1 MKQCVH
7 ILFCVILAVGAGSCN
22 KFLDVKPKGK
32 LIPSEVAD
40 FDHLLD
46 NTNIAQWVFLDN
58 NTGCNLG
65 YLTDNLYLSDGIGN
79 INYKANNHPNI
90 DRYWAYIFRQP
101 YKNPATSDYF
111 WDWGTYRSMAYFNNV
126 IDGIRG
132 IPNLS
137 PENQQYAKRVVAQA
151 LVDRAWS
158 YFITTLVYGPVY
170 KPGAANDTKTIPYVI
185 SSDVGAPMPDL
196 STQAEAFR
204 KVAADVYIALPDIP
218 DVTNW
223 PSRPNKTAAQALMAY
238 YHLFTQRY
246 DSVVYYANLA
256 WTAASAGGVDKLI
269 YDYNTFSW
277 TDPTNLV
284 NSTIKAPD
292 NFLNA
297 ANSRE
302 TLLYRN
308 IDAGAG
314 RSSSSY
320 PSDEIIALYDQAN
333 DLRFKYFFLTAPG
346 YKTTYNG
353 TTYDDGNRIQYYRG
367 SKTTMT
373 AGFTYPE
380 LLLMR
385 AEGYARTNRL
395 AEAVNDLNTLR
406 RYRYKTGI
414 PLLSGGSQD
423 EVIQMVLD
431 ERRRELPLG
440 SFKRFLDLKRFCLE
454 AGKPWAKEK
463 IKHQIGTAAYEGTV
477 DSKDFILTIS
487 NPVLK
492 FNPQWNIPLDG
503 RPF

>member
-1 MKQCVH
+1 MKQR
-7 ILFCVILAVGAGSCN
+7 ILILVIIMAGGISSCT

-46 NTNIAQWVFLDN
+46 NSNIAQWVFIDN

-65 YLTDNLYLSDGIGN
+65 YLTDNLSLSDGIGN

-90 DRYWAYIFRQP
+90 DRYWAYVFRQP
-101 YKNPATSDYF
+101 YKNPSTSDYF

-126 IDGIRG
+126 IDGVRA

-137 PENQQYAKRVVAQA
+137 TENQQYAKTVVAQA
-151 LVDRAWS
+151 LVNRAWS

-170 KPGAANDTKTIPYVI
+170 KPGSPNDTKTIPYVTSADI
-185 SSDVGAPMPDL
+185 GAQLPDL
-196 STQAEAFR
+196 STQEQAFAQ
-204 KVAADVYIALPDIP
+204 VQNDVLTALPDMP
-218 DVTNW
+218 EVTNW
-223 PSRPNKTAAQALMAY
+223 PSRPNKTAAHALLAY
-238 YHLFTQRY
+238 YHLFTQKY

-256 WTAASAGGVDKLI
+256 WTAASKGGTDKLI
-269 YDYNTFSW
+269 YDYNSFSW
-277 TDPTNLV
+277 TDPTNLI
-284 NSTIKAPD
+284 NSTIKGPD
-292 NFLNA
+292 NFLSA

-302 TLLYRN
+302 NLLYRN
-308 IDAGAG
+308 LDAGAG

-320 PSDEIIALYDQAN
+320 PSDEVIALYDQAN

-346 YKTTYNG
+346 YKTTYNNVV
-353 TTYDDGNRIQYYRG
+353 YDDGNRIQYYRG
-367 SKTTMT
+367 SKTNMT
-373 AGFTYPE
+373 AGFSYPE

-385 AEGYARTNRL
+385 AEGYARTNQL
-395 AEAVNDLNTLR
+395 AAAIDDLNTLR
-406 RYRYKTGI
+406 RYRYKTGT
-414 PLLSGGSQD
+414 PTLPVGSKD
-423 EVIQMVLD
+423 EVIQQVLD

-440 SFKRFLDLKRFCLE
+440 SFKRFLDLKRLCLE
-454 AGKPWAKEK
+454 TGKPWCKPK
-463 IKHQIGTAAYEGTV
+463 IQHKIGTETHEGTV

-487 NPVLK
+487 NVILK

>member
-1 MKQCVH
+1 MKQS
-7 ILFCVILAVGAGSCN
+7 ILILLTIISGSLASCS

-32 LIPSEVAD
+32 LIPTEVAD

-46 NTNIAQWVFLDN
+46 NSNIAQWVFLDN

-65 YLTDNLYLSDGIGN
+65 YLTDNLSLSDGLGN

-90 DRYWAYIFRQP
+90 DRYWAYLFRQP

-126 IDGIRG
+126 IDGVNG
-132 IPNLS
+132 ITNLTN
-137 PENQQYAKRVVAQA
+137 ENQQYAKRVVAQA
-151 LVDRAWS
+151 LVNRAWS
-158 YFITTLVYGPVY
+158 YFITTMVYGPVY
-170 KPGAANDTKTIPYVI
+170 KPGSPNDTKTIPYVI
-185 SSDVGAPMPDL
+185 SSDVGATLPDL
-196 STQAEAFR
+196 STQEQAFALVS
-204 KVAADVYIALPDIP
+204 KDVHAALADIP
-218 DVTNW
+218 EVTNW
-223 PSRPNKTAAQALMAY
+223 PSRPTKVAAQALLAY
-238 YHLFTQRY
+238 YHLFTQKY

-256 WTAASAGGVDKLI
+256 WTAASAGGTDKLI
-269 YDYNTFSW
+269 YDYNGFSW
-277 TDPTNLV
+277 TEPTNII
-284 NSTIKAPD
+284 NSTIKAQD
-292 NFLNA
+292 NFLTA

-302 TLLYRN
+302 NLFYRN

-314 RSSSSY
+314 RSTSSY
-320 PSDEIIALYDQAN
+320 PSDEVIALYDQAN

-346 YKTTYNG
+346 YKTTYNNV
-353 TTYDDGNRIQYYRG
+353 TYDDGNRIQYYRG

-395 AEAVNDLNTLR
+395 SAAIDDLNTLR
-406 RYRYKTGI
+406 RYRYKTGTP
-414 PLLSGGSQD
+414 PLVVGSQA
-423 EVIQMVLD
+423 EVIQQVLD

-440 SFKRFLDLKRFCLE
+440 SFKRFLDLKRLCLE
-454 AGKPWAKEK
+454 TGKPWSKQK
-463 IKHQIGTAAYEGTV
+463 VQHKIGTETYSGTI

-487 NPVLK
+487 NVVLK

>member
-1 MKQCVH
+1 MKQY
-7 ILFCVILAVGAGSCN
+7 ILILLTIISGSLASCS

-32 LIPSEVAD
+32 LIPTEVAD

-46 NTNIAQWVFLDN
+46 NANIAQWAFVDN
-58 NTGCNLG
+58 NVGCSLG
-65 YLTDNLYLSDGIGN
+65 YLTDNLSLSDGIGN

-90 DRYWAYIFRQP
+90 DRYWAYVFRQP
-101 YKNPATSDYF
+101 YKNPSTSDYF

-126 IDGIRG
+126 IDGVRA
-132 IPNLS
+132 IPSLS
-137 PENQQYAKRVVAQA
+137 SENQLYAKRVVAQA

-170 KPGAANDTKTIPYVI
+170 KPGTANDTKTIPYVT
-185 SSDVGAPMPDL
+185 SSDVGAVLPDL
-196 STQAEAFR
+196 STQEQAFA
-204 KVAADVYIALPDIP
+204 KVSNDIQTALPDMP

-223 PSRPNKTAAQALMAY
+223 PSRPNKVAAQALLAY
-238 YHLFTQRY
+238 FHLFTQKY

-256 WTAASAGGVDKLI
+256 WTAANAGGTDRLI
-269 YDYNTFSW
+269 YDYNSFSW

-292 NFLNA
+292 NFLTA

-302 TLLYRN
+302 NLLYRN
-308 IDAGAG
+308 LDASAG
-314 RSSSSY
+314 RSTSSY
-320 PSDEIIALYDQAN
+320 PSDEVIALYDQAN

-346 YKTTYNG
+346 YKTTYNNVV
-353 TTYDDGNRIQYYRG
+353 YDDGNRIQYYRG
-367 SKTTMT
+367 SKSNMT

-385 AEGYARTNRL
+385 AEGYARTNQL
-395 AEAVNDLNTLR
+395 SAAIADLNTLR
-406 RYRYKTGI
+406 RYRYKTGTPALGI
-414 PLLSGGSQD
+414 GSQT
-423 EVIQMVLD
+423 EVIQQVLD

-440 SFKRFLDLKRFCLE
+440 SFKRFLDLKRLCLE
-454 AGKPWAKEK
+454 TGKPWSKTRITHK
-463 IKHQIGTAAYEGTV
+463 IGTESHEGII

-487 NPVLK
+487 NVILK

>member
-1 MKQCVH
+1 MKQR
-7 ILFCVILAVGAGSCN
+7 ILILVIIMAGSISSCT

-46 NTNIAQWVFLDN
+46 NSNIAQWVFIDN

-65 YLTDNLYLSDGIGN
+65 YLTDNLSLSDGIGN

-90 DRYWAYIFRQP
+90 DRYWAYVFRQP
-101 YKNPATSDYF
+101 YKNPSTSDYF

-126 IDGIRG
+126 IDGVRA

-137 PENQQYAKRVVAQA
+137 TENQQYAKTVVAQA
-151 LVDRAWS
+151 LVNRAWS

-170 KPGAANDTKTIPYVI
+170 KPGSPNDTKTIPYVT
-185 SSDVGAPMPDL
+185 SADMGAPLPDL
-196 STQAEAFR
+196 STQEQAFAQ
-204 KVAADVYIALPDIP
+204 VQNDVLTALPDMP
-218 DVTNW
+218 EVTNW
-223 PSRPNKTAAQALMAY
+223 PSRPNKTAAHALLAY
-238 YHLFTQRY
+238 YHLFTQKY

-256 WTAASAGGVDKLI
+256 WTAASKGGTDKLI
-269 YDYNTFSW
+269 YDYNSFSW
-277 TDPTNLV
+277 TDPTNLI
-284 NSTIKAPD
+284 NSTIKGPD
-292 NFLNA
+292 NFLSA

-302 TLLYRN
+302 NLLYRN
-308 IDAGAG
+308 LDAGAG

-320 PSDEIIALYDQAN
+320 PSDEVIALYDQAN

-346 YKTTYNG
+346 YKTTYNNVV
-353 TTYDDGNRIQYYRG
+353 YDDGNRIQYYRG
-367 SKTTMT
+367 SKTNMT
-373 AGFTYPE
+373 AGFSYPE

-385 AEGYARTNRL
+385 AEGYARTNQL
-395 AEAVNDLNTLR
+395 AVAIDDLNTLR
-406 RYRYKTGI
+406 RYRYKTGT
-414 PLLSGGSQD
+414 PTLPVGTKD
-423 EVIQMVLD
+423 EVIQQVLD

-440 SFKRFLDLKRFCLE
+440 SFKRFLDLKRLCLE
-454 AGKPWAKEK
+454 TGKPWCKPK
-463 IKHQIGTAAYEGTV
+463 IQHKIGTETHEGTV

-487 NPVLK
+487 NVILK

>member
-1 MKQCVH
+1 MKQR
-7 ILFCVILAVGAGSCN
+7 ILILVIIMAGSISSCT

-46 NTNIAQWVFLDN
+46 NSNIAQWVFIDN

-65 YLTDNLYLSDGIGN
+65 YLTDNLSLSDGIGN

-90 DRYWAYIFRQP
+90 DRYWAYVFRQP
-101 YKNPATSDYF
+101 YKNPSTSDYF

-126 IDGIRG
+126 IDGVRA

-137 PENQQYAKRVVAQA
+137 TENQQYAKTVVAQA
-151 LVDRAWS
+151 LVNRAWS

-170 KPGAANDTKTIPYVI
+170 KPGSPNDTKTIPYVT
-185 SSDVGAPMPDL
+185 SADMGAPLPDL
-196 STQAEAFR
+196 STQEQAFAQ
-204 KVAADVYIALPDIP
+204 VQNDVLTALPDMP
-218 DVTNW
+218 EVTNW
-223 PSRPNKTAAQALMAY
+223 PSRPNKTAAHALLAY
-238 YHLFTQRY
+238 YHLFTQKY

-256 WTAASAGGVDKLI
+256 WTAASKGGTDKLI
-269 YDYNTFSW
+269 YDYNSFSW
-277 TDPTNLV
+277 TDPTNLI
-284 NSTIKAPD
+284 NSTIKGPD
-292 NFLNA
+292 NFLSA

-302 TLLYRN
+302 NLLYRN
-308 IDAGAG
+308 LDAGAG

-320 PSDEIIALYDQAN
+320 PSDEVIALYDQAN

-346 YKTTYNG
+346 YKTTYNNVV
-353 TTYDDGNRIQYYRG
+353 YDDGNRIQYYRG
-367 SKTTMT
+367 SKTNMT
-373 AGFTYPE
+373 AGFSYPE

-385 AEGYARTNRL
+385 AEGYARTNQL
-395 AEAVNDLNTLR
+395 AAAIDDLNTLR
-406 RYRYKTGI
+406 RYRYKTGT
-414 PLLSGGSQD
+414 PTLPVGSKD
-423 EVIQMVLD
+423 EVIQQVLD

-440 SFKRFLDLKRFCLE
+440 SFKRFLDLKRLCLE
-454 AGKPWAKEK
+454 TGKPWCKPK
-463 IKHQIGTAAYEGTV
+463 IQHKIGTETHEGTV

-487 NPVLK
+487 NVILK

>member
-1 MKQCVH
+1 MKQY
-7 ILFCVILAVGAGSCN
+7 ILILLTIISGSLASCS

-46 NTNIAQWVFLDN
+46 NSNIAQWAFLDN

-65 YLTDNLYLSDGIGN
+65 YLTDNLAMSEGIGN

-90 DRYWAYIFRQP
+90 DRYWAFVFRQP

-126 IDGIRG
+126 IDGVRA

-137 PENQQYAKRVVAQA
+137 SENQQYAKRVVAQA

-170 KPGAANDTKTIPYVI
+170 KPGTANDTKTIPYVI
-185 SSDVGAPMPDL
+185 SADVGAALPDL
-196 STQAEAFR
+196 STQEQTFALVS
-204 KVAADVYIALPDIP
+204 KDIQTALPDLP

-223 PSRPNKTAAQALMAY
+223 PSRPNKVAAQALLAY
-238 YHLFTQRY
+238 YHLFTQKY

-256 WTAASAGGVDKLI
+256 WTAASAGGTDKLI
-269 YDYNTFSW
+269 YDYNGFSW
-277 TDPTNLV
+277 TDPTNVV

-292 NFLNA
+292 NFLTV

-302 TLLYRN
+302 NLFYRN
-308 IDAGAG
+308 LDAGAG

-320 PSDEIIALYDQAN
+320 PSDEVIALYDQTN

-346 YKTTYNG
+346 YKTTYNNV
-353 TTYDDGNRIQYYRG
+353 TYDDGNRIQYYRG
-367 SKTTMT
+367 SKSNMT

-385 AEGYARTNRL
+385 AEGYARTNQL
-395 AEAVNDLNTLR
+395 SAAIGDLNTLR
-406 RYRYKTGI
+406 RYRYKTGTPALGI
-414 PLLSGGSQD
+414 GSQT
-423 EVIQMVLD
+423 EVIQQVLE

-440 SFKRFLDLKRFCLE
+440 SFKRFLDLKRLCLE
-454 AGKPWAKEK
+454 TGKPWSKTK
-463 IKHQIGTAAYEGTV
+463 ITHKIGTEVHEGII

-487 NPVLK
+487 NLILK

>member
-1 MKQCVH
+1 MKQR
-7 ILFCVILAVGAGSCN
+7 ILILVIIIAGSVSSCQ

-46 NTNIAQWVFLDN
+46 NSNIAQWVFIDN

-65 YLTDNLYLSDGIGN
+65 YLTDNLSLSEGIGN

-90 DRYWAYIFRQP
+90 DRYWAYVFRQP

-126 IDGIRG
+126 IDGVRA

-137 PENQQYAKRVVAQA
+137 AENQQYAKTVIAQA

-170 KPGAANDTKTIPYVI
+170 KPGTPNDTKTIPYVT
-185 SSDVGAPMPDL
+185 SADMGAPLPDL
-196 STQAEAFR
+196 CTQQQAFAL
-204 KVAADVYIALPDIP
+204 VANDVLTALPDVP
-218 DVTNW
+218 EVTNW
-223 PSRPNKTAAQALMAY
+223 PSRPNKAAAQALLAY
-238 YHLFTQRY
+238 YHLFTQKY

-256 WTAASAGGVDKLI
+256 WTAASKGGTDKLI
-269 YDYNTFSW
+269 YDYNSFSW

-284 NSTIKAPD
+284 NSTIKGPD

-302 TLLYRN
+302 NLLYRN
-308 IDAGAG
+308 LDAGAG

-320 PSDEIIALYDQAN
+320 PSDEVIALYDQAN

-346 YKTTYNG
+346 YKTTYNNV
-353 TTYDDGNRIQYYRG
+353 TYDDGDRIQYYRG
-367 SKTTMT
+367 SKTNMT
-373 AGFTYPE
+373 AGFSYPE

-385 AEGYARTNRL
+385 AEGYARTNQL
-395 AEAVNDLNTLR
+395 SAAIADLNTLR
-406 RYRYKTGI
+406 RYRYKTGT
-414 PLLSGGSQD
+414 PALPVASQD
-423 EVIQMVLD
+423 EVIGQVLA

-440 SFKRFLDLKRFCLE
+440 SFKRFLDLKRLCLE
-454 AGKPWAKEK
+454 TGKPWSKQK
-463 IKHQIGTAAYEGTV
+463 IQHRIGAEIHEGTV

-487 NPVLK
+487 NVVLK

>member
-1 MKQCVH
+1 MKQR
-7 ILFCVILAVGAGSCN
+7 ILILVIIMAGSISSCT

-46 NTNIAQWVFLDN
+46 NSNIAQWVFIDN

-65 YLTDNLYLSDGIGN
+65 YLTDNLSLSNGIGN

-90 DRYWAYIFRQP
+90 DRYWAYVFRQP
-101 YKNPATSDYF
+101 YKNPSTSDYF

-126 IDGIRG
+126 IDGVRA

-137 PENQQYAKRVVAQA
+137 TENQQYAKTVVAQA
-151 LVDRAWS
+151 LVNRAWS

-170 KPGAANDTKTIPYVI
+170 KPGAPNDTKTIPYVT
-185 SSDVGAPMPDL
+185 SSDMGAPLPDL
-196 STQAEAFR
+196 STQEQAFAQ
-204 KVAADVYIALPDIP
+204 VQNDVLTALPDMP
-218 DVTNW
+218 EVTNW
-223 PSRPNKTAAQALMAY
+223 PSRPNKTAAHALLAY
-238 YHLFTQRY
+238 YHLFTQKY

-256 WTAASAGGVDKLI
+256 WTAASKGGTDKLI
-269 YDYNTFSW
+269 YDYNSFSW
-277 TDPTNLV
+277 TDPTNLI
-284 NSTIKAPD
+284 NSTIKGPD
-292 NFLNA
+292 NFLSA

-302 TLLYRN
+302 NLLYRN
-308 IDAGAG
+308 LDAGAG

-320 PSDEIIALYDQAN
+320 PSDEVIALYDQAN

-346 YKTTYNG
+346 YKTTYNNVV
-353 TTYDDGNRIQYYRG
+353 YDDGNRIQYYRG
-367 SKTTMT
+367 SKTNMT
-373 AGFTYPE
+373 AGFSYPE

-385 AEGYARTNRL
+385 AEGYARTNQL
-395 AEAVNDLNTLR
+395 AAAIDDLNTLR
-406 RYRYKTGI
+406 RYRYKTGT
-414 PLLSGGSQD
+414 PTLPVGSKD
-423 EVIQMVLD
+423 EVIQQVLD

-440 SFKRFLDLKRFCLE
+440 SFKRFLDLKRLCLE
-454 AGKPWAKEK
+454 TGKPWCKPK
-463 IKHQIGTAAYEGTV
+463 IQHKIGTETHEGTV

-487 NPVLK
+487 NVILK

>member
-1 MKQCVH
+1 MNPY
-7 ILFCVILAVGAGSCN
+7 IRLLTLGALFTAVSSCS

-46 NTNIAQWVFLDN
+46 NSNIAQWVFLDN
-58 NTGCNLG
+58 NSGCNLG

-79 INYKANNHPNI
+79 VNYKGNNHPNI
-90 DRYWAYIFRQP
+90 DRYWAYVFRQP

-126 IDGIRG
+126 IEGVRG
-132 IPNLS
+132 IPQLS
-137 PENQQYAKRVVAQA
+137 PEDQQYARRVIAQA
-151 LVDRAWS
+151 RVNRAWS

-170 KPGAANDTKTIPYVI
+170 KPGTPNDTRTIPYVT
-185 SSDVGAPMPDL
+185 SADVGAAMPDL
-196 STQAEAFR
+196 STQAQVFSQ
-204 KVAADVYIALPDIP
+204 VANDVYAALPDVP
-218 DVTNW
+218 EVTNW
-223 PSRPNKTAAQALMAY
+223 PSRPTKVAAQTLLAY

-256 WTAASAGGVDKLI
+256 WTAASAGGTDKLI

-277 TDPTNLV
+277 TDNTNV
-284 NSTIKAPD
+284 INSTIKAPD
-292 NFLNA
+292 NFLSA

-302 TLLYRN
+302 HIFYRN
-308 IDAGAG
+308 TDGGAG
-314 RSSSSY
+314 RSSISY
-320 PSDEIIALYDQAN
+320 PSPEVIALFDQQR

-346 YKTTYNG
+346 YKTVYNG
-353 TTYDDGNRIQYYRG
+353 VTYDDGNRIQYYRG

-373 AGFTYPE
+373 AGFSYPE

-385 AEGYARTNRL
+385 AEGYARTNQL
-395 AEAVNDLNTLR
+395 AAAISDLNTLR
-406 RYRYKTGI
+406 KYRYLTGT
-414 PLLSGGSQD
+414 PLLSGGTQD
-423 EVIQMVLD
+423 EVIQQVLD

-440 SFKRFLDLKRFCLE
+440 GFKRFLDLKRLCLD
-454 AGKPWAKEK
+454 AGKPWAKATVR
-463 IKHQIGTAAYEGTV
+463 HQLGNTFYEGRV
-477 DSKDFILTIS
+477 DSRDFILTIS
-487 NPVLK
+487 NVILK

>member
-1 MKQCVH
+1 MKQR
-7 ILFCVILAVGAGSCN
+7 ILILVIIMAGSISSCT

-46 NTNIAQWVFLDN
+46 NSNIAQWVFIDN

-65 YLTDNLYLSDGIGN
+65 YLTDNLSLSDGIGN

-90 DRYWAYIFRQP
+90 DRYWAYVFRQP
-101 YKNPATSDYF
+101 YKNPSTSDYF

-126 IDGIRG
+126 IDGVRA

-137 PENQQYAKRVVAQA
+137 TENQQYAKTVVAQA
-151 LVDRAWS
+151 LVNRAWS

-170 KPGAANDTKTIPYVI
+170 KPGAPNDTKTIPYVT
-185 SSDVGAPMPDL
+185 SADMGAPLPDL
-196 STQAEAFR
+196 STQEQAFAQ
-204 KVAADVYIALPDIP
+204 VQNDVLTALPDMP
-218 DVTNW
+218 EVTNW
-223 PSRPNKTAAQALMAY
+223 PSRPNKTAAHALLAY
-238 YHLFTQRY
+238 YHLFTQKY

-256 WTAASAGGVDKLI
+256 WTAASKGGTDKLI
-269 YDYNTFSW
+269 YDYNSFSW
-277 TDPTNLV
+277 TDPTNLI
-284 NSTIKAPD
+284 NSTIKGPD
-292 NFLNA
+292 NFLSA

-302 TLLYRN
+302 NLLYRN
-308 IDAGAG
+308 LDAGAG

-320 PSDEIIALYDQAN
+320 PSDEVIALYDQAN

-346 YKTTYNG
+346 YKTTYNNVV
-353 TTYDDGNRIQYYRG
+353 YDDGNRIQYYRG
-367 SKTTMT
+367 SKTNMT
-373 AGFTYPE
+373 AGFSYPE

-385 AEGYARTNRL
+385 AEGYARTNQL
-395 AEAVNDLNTLR
+395 AAAIDDLNTLR
-406 RYRYKTGI
+406 RYRYKTGT
-414 PLLSGGSQD
+414 PTLPVGSKD
-423 EVIQMVLD
+423 EVIQQVLD

-440 SFKRFLDLKRFCLE
+440 SFKRFLDLKRLCLE
-454 AGKPWAKEK
+454 TGKPWCKPK
-463 IKHQIGTAAYEGTV
+463 IQHKIGTETHEGTV

-487 NPVLK
+487 NVILK